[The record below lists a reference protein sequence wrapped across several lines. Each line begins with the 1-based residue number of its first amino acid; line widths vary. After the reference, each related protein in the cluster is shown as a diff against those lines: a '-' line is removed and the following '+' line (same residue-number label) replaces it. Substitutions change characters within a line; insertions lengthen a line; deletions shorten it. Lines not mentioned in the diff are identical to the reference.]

1 MDYLQLIIQ
10 ILVTLSTLIPLVIE
24 LVKYVQKAV
33 KEKNWQTMIA
43 MAMRLMTEAEDKFE
57 TGADRKEWVMGMI
70 KASAETI
77 NYDIDEQQLS
87 ELIDNLVELTKSV
100 NTIQIVQK

>member
-1 MDYLQLIIQ
+1 MDYLQLVIQ